1 MMIRC
6 LDVIKIYTDEE
17 ANSRIAALRGVDL
30 NINEGELISIIG
42 PSGSGKST
50 LIKILA
56 GIEKLSSGEVTVGG
70 YDLGAMSQSD
80 LLEYRLQ
87 NIGLVHQFPE
97 RTLFLSGTVG
107 DNLAFSAGLHSK
119 DLEENKIRTKIIMEK
134 LGIEHLENRRVSF
147 LSGGEMIRTAIGC
160 MLAKN
165 AKLLLCDEPT
175 GQLDTE
181 NTEKVKA
188 ILREISREFG
198 TTILVVTH
206 DLRFLTGVDKTCEIH
221 SGRVSSLFSGI
232 DSTRFNITDFPLE
245 LVAQVDSSQSV
256 RIPDEVYSV
265 LQIGSNVKFIVNED
279 STIEIKHPENQ
290 PPKKLELSE
299 MRKLKKLDIT
309 SLPDNYFKN
318 KEIDIMIRDGA
329 KIYGKK
335 DSEVHA
341 VSEVDFDIAKGELA
355 FIIGPSGSGKTTL
368 IKLITGMVPSSMG
381 EIFILGRK
389 LHEMNDGQK
398 ARFRRTEL
406 GIVSQQGDL
415 HPTITVRNNLF
426 VKQLLD
432 GKNVNLKKLPAEE
445 IDSILNMF
453 QIKHRQESFPL
464 EISGGELQRA
474 SLAIAKFGEPKILI
488 LDEPTANM
496 DAELAENVMDQLYD
510 IHKKLGITLLITT
523 HDINL
528 VKDGTRVI
536 ELEDGK
542 IKQDG
547 LAYTVNE

>member
-188 ILREISREFG
+188 LLREISREFG

-245 LVAQVDSSQSV
+245 LVAQVDSSQ
-256 RIPDEVYSV
+256 
-265 LQIGSNVKFIVNED
+265 
-279 STIEIKHPENQ
+279 
-290 PPKKLELSE
+290 
-299 MRKLKKLDIT
+299 
-309 SLPDNYFKN
+309 
-318 KEIDIMIRDGA
+318 
-329 KIYGKK
+329 
-335 DSEVHA
+335 
-341 VSEVDFDIAKGELA
+341 
-355 FIIGPSGSGKTTL
+355 
-368 IKLITGMVPSSMG
+368 
-381 EIFILGRK
+381 
-389 LHEMNDGQK
+389 
-398 ARFRRTEL
+398 
-406 GIVSQQGDL
+406 
-415 HPTITVRNNLF
+415 
-426 VKQLLD
+426 
-432 GKNVNLKKLPAEE
+432 
-445 IDSILNMF
+445 
-453 QIKHRQESFPL
+453 
-464 EISGGELQRA
+464 
-474 SLAIAKFGEPKILI
+474 
-488 LDEPTANM
+488 
-496 DAELAENVMDQLYD
+496 
-510 IHKKLGITLLITT
+510 
-523 HDINL
+523 
-528 VKDGTRVI
+528 
-536 ELEDGK
+536 
-542 IKQDG
+542 
-547 LAYTVNE
+547 